1 MWNVFSWHVDVWLLL
16 QSVLVLFDR
25 GQKKKKTFCFT
36 AVIQNNQKIFYHF

>member
-25 GQKKKKTFCFT
+25 GLKKKKNCFT
-36 AVIQNNQKIFYHF
+36 AVI